1 MRMHERRCA
10 RPRVLRVP
18 RSAAVARVRTHLHN
32 WLMQNLR
39 MRVMSEADIPAALA
53 LNNAAQPAMNPLTE
67 DDMRELFSYSDIAL
81 VGINHQRELIAFL
94 ICLSMGKPYTSENYR
109 WFEERGVRHLYVD
122 RVVVAPSAK
131 GTGIGTAL
139 YESVFAH
146 ARQIGANEVT
156 AEVNLDP
163 PNPGGVAF
171 HERLGFRR
179 LAEQSTRG
187 GTVHVALMAR
197 SVY

>member
-1 MRMHERRCA
+1 
-10 RPRVLRVP
+10 
-18 RSAAVARVRTHLHN
+18 
-32 WLMQNLR
+32 MQNLR
-39 MRVMSEADIPAALA
+39 MRLMSEADISAALA

-67 DDMRELFSYSDIAL
+67 DEMRELFTYSDIAL

-94 ICLSMGKPYTSENYR
+94 ICLSMGKPYASENYR

-131 GTGIGTAL
+131 GTGIGRAL

-156 AEVNLDP
+156 AEVNLTP
-163 PNPGGVAF
+163 PNPGGIAF

-179 LAEQSTRG
+179 LAEQDTRE
-187 GTVHVALMAR
+187 GTVRVALMAR

>member
-1 MRMHERRCA
+1 M
-10 RPRVLRVP
+10 
-18 RSAAVARVRTHLHN
+18 SAADLPAVA
-32 WLMQNLR
+32 
-39 MRVMSEADIPAALA
+39 A
-53 LNNAAQPAMNPLTE
+53 LNNAAHPAMTVLT
-67 DDMRELFSYSDIAL
+67 DDQMTHLFDLSDIAL
-81 VGINHQRELIAFL
+81 VGINRDREIIAFL
-94 ICLSMGKPYTSENYR
+94 ICLAMGKPYESENYR

-146 ARQIGANEVT
+146 ARQIGANDVT
-156 AEVNLDP
+156 AEVTINP
-163 PNPGGVAF
+163 PNTTGALF

-179 LAEQSTRG
+179 LAEQDTRG
-187 GTVHVALMAR
+187 GTVRVALLAR

>member
-1 MRMHERRCA
+1 
-10 RPRVLRVP
+10 
-18 RSAAVARVRTHLHN
+18 
-32 WLMQNLR
+32 MQNLR
-39 MRVMSEADIPAALA
+39 MRVMSEGDIPAALE
-53 LNNAAQPAMNPLTE
+53 LNNAAHPAMNLLTDAE
-67 DDMRELFSYSDIAL
+67 MRELISFADIAL

-94 ICLSMGKPYTSENYR
+94 ISLPMGKPYQSENYQ
-109 WFEERGVRHLYVD
+109 WFEQRGVRHLYVD

-146 ARQIGANEVT
+146 ARHIGANEVT
-156 AEVNLDP
+156 AEVNINP
-163 PNPGGVAF
+163 PNPGGLSF

-179 LAEQSTRG
+179 LAEQDTRQG
-187 GTVHVALMAR
+187 AVRVALMAR